1 MDYSSS
7 QMSYDLRR
15 LRLHGLIERSPGT
28 NYYTLTSEGI
38 RVAVFYTKLYDR
50 LLRPLLEADRPP
62 APVELRR
69 ASGLLTTSS
78 ATTSWERVSGQLPET
93 CHKIQRLGD
102 QEDLGAGAARR
113 PSVSCGGDEPIQ
125 LWMTTLATS
134 PSTSWS

>member
-1 MDYSSS
+1 
-7 QMSYDLRR
+7 MSYDLRR

-69 ASGLLTTSS
+69 AFGTIDHVLGDYIMG
-78 ATTSWERVSGQLPET
+78 A
-93 CHKIQRLGD
+93 RLGT
-102 QEDLGAGAARR
+102 AA
-113 PSVSCGGDEPIQ
+113 
-125 LWMTTLATS
+125 
-134 PSTSWS
+134 